1 MPEIYPLEWSNER
14 LKILDQTKLPKE
26 QAVIIANN
34 YDISSE
40 SIVFKKK
47 NSTLLS

>member
-1 MPEIYPLEWSNER
+1 MPQIYPLEWANER

-34 YDISSE
+34 YVDVLD
-40 SIVFKKK
+40 SI
-47 NSTLLS
+47 LSLIHI